1 MDYSDGAS
9 IVPALSLTVL
19 LPMRNEEKFAE
30 SKINSVIEEI
40 ANFKETRLVVVT
52 SSSDDGTREI
62 ALNTLSSSILPTSRW
77 EVADSEIPGKTRAVN
92 LGLSIIETDLVMMMD
107 ADASTKSRTIGQ
119 LVSWFQDPIV
129 GGVCGC
135 ISEAILGEKGYRNR
149 FNKLRFSESIID
161 STPIFEGS
169 VCAFRIEA
177 IGKSGI
183 DPSINAKH

>member
-9 IVPALSLTVL
+9 IVPAPSLSVL

-40 ANFKETRLVVVT
+40 ANFKETRLVVVN

-77 EVADSEIPGKTRAVN
+77 EVVDSEIPGKTRAVN

-107 ADASTKSRTIGQ
+107 ADAI
-119 LVSWFQDPIV
+119 
-129 GGVCGC
+129 
-135 ISEAILGEKGYRNR
+135 
-149 FNKLRFSESIID
+149 
-161 STPIFEGS
+161 
-169 VCAFRIEA
+169 
-177 IGKSGI
+177 
-183 DPSINAKH
+183 